1 MEKRWENKM
10 SKWDSDQE
18 NNSNKDDREQ
28 GSKEQYS
35 VWWPWLRVPVVEVQ
49 LNAHCCYWYTSVLV
63 TQESIASLRKAEQ
76 ESKIIS
82 RLPT

>member
-1 MEKRWENKM
+1 MTERA
-10 SKWDSDQE
+10 
-18 NNSNKDDREQ
+18 REQ
-28 GSKEQYS
+28 RAIFS
-35 VWWPWLRVPVVEVQ
+35 VMTLVRVPVVQ

-82 RLPT
+82 RLPTNYNGEENPVSEPIIKDINWGH